1 MPAYSE
7 QDLKYAAEFREQI
20 HREALAIVRKTRPDL
35 TDVVDRHPV
44 EEYFQET
51 LEYPGK
57 LYTVVAVP
65 YGYKSRKAL
74 VDAIVKDTL
83 SASAYGN
90 ERTCARKERR
100 TANAEPEKKPE
111 RESDPFYTLISG
123 YPDLAVDYFIVSDGH
138 YCGYAS
144 HRKALKAA
152 FERLGGEWEGD
163 PDRAAGRPVTADEMF
178 SPERQNGKLSYR
190 KAFLFPPHG
199 NGLTDRDFARV
210 NTTLFPNGTDEL
222 EIYEWDTDWSDYFSD
237 GREWWGTLCLTVYD
251 GTLRRFAVITASAT
265 D

>member
-100 TANAEPEKKPE
+100 TANAEPKKS
-111 RESDPFYTLISG
+111 RSVKAIR
-123 YPDLAVDYFIVSDGH
+123 FI
-138 YCGYAS
+138 
-144 HRKALKAA
+144 R
-152 FERLGGEWEGD
+152 
-163 PDRAAGRPVTADEMF
+163 
-178 SPERQNGKLSYR
+178 
-190 KAFLFPPHG
+190 
-199 NGLTDRDFARV
+199 
-210 NTTLFPNGTDEL
+210 
-222 EIYEWDTDWSDYFSD
+222 
-237 GREWWGTLCLTVYD
+237 
-251 GTLRRFAVITASAT
+251 
-265 D
+265 

>member
-51 LEYPGK
+51 WEYPGK

-65 YGYKSRKAL
+65 YGYKSRKAH

-83 SASAYGN
+83 SARAYGN

-100 TANAEPEKKPE
+100 TENA
-111 RESDPFYTLISG
+111 
-123 YPDLAVDYFIVSDGH
+123 
-138 YCGYAS
+138 
-144 HRKALKAA
+144 
-152 FERLGGEWEGD
+152 
-163 PDRAAGRPVTADEMF
+163 
-178 SPERQNGKLSYR
+178 
-190 KAFLFPPHG
+190 
-199 NGLTDRDFARV
+199 
-210 NTTLFPNGTDEL
+210 
-222 EIYEWDTDWSDYFSD
+222 
-237 GREWWGTLCLTVYD
+237 
-251 GTLRRFAVITASAT
+251 
-265 D
+265 

>member
-1 MPAYSE
+1 M
-7 QDLKYAAEFREQI
+7 
-20 HREALAIVRKTRPDL
+20 
-35 TDVVDRHPV
+35 
-44 EEYFQET
+44 
-51 LEYPGK
+51 
-57 LYTVVAVP
+57 
-65 YGYKSRKAL
+65 
-74 VDAIVKDTL
+74 
-83 SASAYGN
+83 
-90 ERTCARKERR
+90 
-100 TANAEPEKKPE
+100 
-111 RESDPFYTLISG
+111 
-123 YPDLAVDYFIVSDGH
+123 DYFIVSDGH

-152 FERLGGEWEGD
+152 FECLGGEWEGD
-163 PDRAAGRPVTADEMF
+163 PDRAVGRAVTADEMF

-190 KAFLFPPHG
+190 EAFLFPPHG

-222 EIYEWDTDWSDYFSD
+222 EIYEWDTDWSDYFND